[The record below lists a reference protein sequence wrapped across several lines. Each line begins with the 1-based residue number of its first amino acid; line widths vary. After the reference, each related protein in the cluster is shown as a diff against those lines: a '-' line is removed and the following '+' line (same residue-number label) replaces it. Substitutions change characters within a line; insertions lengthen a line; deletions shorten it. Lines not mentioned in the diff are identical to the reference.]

1 MVKLCQQAGKLDSWG
16 SGRLFMPLWAVLT
29 PKGFLEFSVLWVG
42 RAECTQHRAWES
54 KREKTFL
61 KISLSGS
68 VAVAL
73 LQQ

>member
-1 MVKLCQQAGKLDSWG
+1 MVKLCQQAGKLGSWG
-16 SGRLFMPLWAVLT
+16 SGRLFMPSWAVLT

-42 RAECTQHRAWES
+42 QAECTQHRAWES
-54 KREKTFL
+54 KRAKTFL